1 MIEKYK
7 FYYEVST
14 KWSCFGELVFTDECD
29 TVTVV
34 AKNTKE
40 AYKLAVDRI
49 YRKHSADIVDL
60 KTIKFLKSYISRK
73 TSATKQR

>member
-1 MIEKYK
+1 MIEKHK

-14 KWSCFGELVFTDECD
+14 AWCCLGQRVDTDECD
-29 TVTVV
+29 TVTVE

-49 YRKHSADIVDL
+49 YRKHSADIVYL
-60 KTIKFLKSYISRK
+60 KTIKFLKSYTSRK